1 MPAAAAASARDAY
14 VLESVL
20 PRDTLRIVAKFLG
33 PRTSPP
39 PTPKSVSKNLSD
51 YTGTAKQISLLR
63 NSPNLTAMGFY
74 GLEDEFNI

>member
-1 MPAAAAASARDAY
+1 MPEASARDAY

-39 PTPKSVSKNLSD
+39 PTRKNSTSSTD

-63 NSPNLTAMGFY
+63 NSPKLTAMGLY

>member
-1 MPAAAAASARDAY
+1 MPASARDAY
-14 VLESVL
+14 VLENIL

-39 PTPKSVSKNLSD
+39 PTRKNSATSATD
-51 YTGTAKQISLLR
+51 YSGTSKQISLLR
-63 NSPNLTAMGFY
+63 NSPKLTAMGFY

>member
-1 MPAAAAASARDAY
+1 MPVASARDAY

-33 PRTSPP
+33 PRTTPP
-39 PTPKSVSKNLSD
+39 PTRKNSATD

-63 NSPNLTAMGFY
+63 NSPKLTAMGFY

>member
-1 MPAAAAASARDAY
+1 MPTASARDAY

-39 PTPKSVSKNLSD
+39 PTPKSKNMNSMTD
-51 YTGTAKQISLLR
+51 YTGTSKQISLLR
-63 NSPNLTAMGFY
+63 NSPKLTAMGLY

>member
-1 MPAAAAASARDAY
+1 MPASARDAY
-14 VLESVL
+14 VLENCGI

-39 PTPKSVSKNLSD
+39 PTPKRKNSASNATD

-63 NSPNLTAMGFY
+63 NSPKLTAMGFY

>member
-1 MPAAAAASARDAY
+1 MPAASARDAY

-39 PTPKSVSKNLSD
+39 PTRKNSMTD
-51 YTGTAKQISLLR
+51 YTGTSKQISLLR
-63 NSPNLTAMGFY
+63 NSPKLTAMGFY

>member
-1 MPAAAAASARDAY
+1 MPASAASARDAY
-14 VLESVL
+14 VLEHVL

-39 PTPKSVSKNLSD
+39 PTPKRKNSATD

-63 NSPNLTAMGFY
+63 NSPKLTAMGFY
-74 GLEDEFNI
+74 GLEDDFNI

>member
-1 MPAAAAASARDAY
+1 MPARDAY
-14 VLESVL
+14 VLEHVL

-33 PRTSPP
+33 PRTTPP
-39 PTPKSVSKNLSD
+39 PTPKSKNSMTD

-63 NSPNLTAMGFY
+63 NSPKLTAMGFY

>member
-1 MPAAAAASARDAY
+1 MPASARDAY
-14 VLESVL
+14 LLETVL

-33 PRTSPP
+33 PRTPP
-39 PTPKSVSKNLSD
+39 QSPKSKNSASSTD

-63 NSPNLTAMGFY
+63 NSPKLTAMGLY